1 MSRHLPPATADI
13 LISQLIA
20 SLFFFSPILT
30 FQHEPWRIHVC
41 CISITWELLMQRMGI
56 FANVCIDTNS
66 VQLYREI
73 LADLSLLSIWTLIP
87 CFGTIAPRQSSSM
100 SFVDPAQGV
109 KENCFRTRTM
119 ATLVSNMAKR
129 DPIQLLG
136 PAPNGR
142 KEKDLICCLFSF
154 LNLKMEKMYI
164 LVMIISDH
172 PHKKVVKIWFLSWQS
187 RMIGFFSILTCLG

>member
-1 MSRHLPPATADI
+1 MYKWISKRHNYHNIITVMLVVQTFAT
-13 LISQLIA
+13 SQGRYLNITA
-20 SLFFFSPILT
+20 YRQFVCFFSPILS
-30 FQHEPWRIHVC
+30 FQHEPRRIHFC
-41 CISITWELLMQRMGI
+41 CISITWEPLMQRMGI
-56 FANVCIDTNS
+56 FANICIDTSS

-87 CFGTIAPRQSSSM
+87 CLGTIAPRQSSSM

-119 ATLVSNMAKR
+119 ATLVSNIAKR

-142 KEKDLICCLFSF
+142 NENDLICCLFSF
-154 LNLKMEKMYI
+154 LNLKM
-164 LVMIISDH
+164 
-172 PHKKVVKIWFLSWQS
+172 KKTTF
-187 RMIGFFSILTCLG
+187 

>member
-1 MSRHLPPATADI
+1 MSRHLPPAMADI

-20 SLFFFSPILT
+20 SLFVFFSYFNFPT
-30 FQHEPWRIHVC
+30 RTMKN
-41 CISITWELLMQRMGI
+41 SRLLHFRHLRASNAKNGHL
-56 FANVCIDTNS
+56 CEYLHIDTSS

-164 LVMIISDH
+164 LVMID
-172 PHKKVVKIWFLSWQS
+172 IWPSS
-187 RMIGFFSILTCLG
+187 

>member
-1 MSRHLPPATADI
+1 MYKWISKRHNYHNIITVMLVAQAFATSHGGYLNITAYR
-13 LISQLIA
+13 Q
-20 SLFFFSPILT
+20 FVCFFSPILT

-41 CISITWELLMQRMGI
+41 CISITWEPLMQRMGI
-56 FANVCIDTNS
+56 FANICIDTNS

-87 CFGTIAPRQSSSM
+87 CLGTIAPRQSSSM

-164 LVMIISDH
+164 LVMID
-172 PHKKVVKIWFLSWQS
+172 IWPSS
-187 RMIGFFSILTCLG
+187 